1 MFRDITLKRFL
12 SVVFLFSIATASYS
26 SEEYNPDPWES
37 VNRKLFTF
45 NEWLDTYLAK
55 PAAEG
60 YRFVMP
66 ALADKGVTNFF
77 RNLGEVENTVN
88 NLLQLKFEGAGI
100 SVSRFSINST
110 VGWFGLVD
118 IASDAGIFER
128 DEDFGQTLGYWG
140 VPNGPYL
147 MVPFFG
153 PTTLRD
159 GVGRVADSYTNP
171 MGYEPLDSELHSD
184 TKLGLTALNAIDKR
198 ADLLA
203 AERVVFGDDKYAFV
217 RDAYLQTREFKV
229 NDGVVADPFADSVD
243 DFDDLP
249 E

>member
-1 MFRDITLKRFL
+1 MLK
-12 SVVFLFSIATASYS
+12 SVFSLFLFLISLNVFAETN
-26 SEEYNPDPWES
+26 EYEDPDPWES
-37 VNRKLFTF
+37 FNRSVFTF
-45 NEWLDTYLAK
+45 NEWLDTYIAK
-55 PAAEG
+55 PVAEG

-66 ALADKGVTNFF
+66 SMADQGVTNFF
-77 RNLGEVENTVN
+77 RNLGELENTVN
-88 NLLQLKFEGAGI
+88 NLLQLKFEGAGVSI
-100 SVSRFSINST
+100 SRFALNST

-118 IASDAGIFER
+118 VATDAGIYER

-147 MVPFFG
+147 MLPVFG
-153 PTTLRD
+153 PSTVRD
-159 GVGRVADSYTNP
+159 TVGRVGDMYTNP
-171 MGYEPLDSELHSD
+171 MSYPPLNEEVHPD
-184 TKLGLTALNAIDKR
+184 TRLGLTGLNAIDKR

-203 AERVVFGDDKYAFV
+203 AERVVFGDDKYVFL

-229 NDGVVADPFADSVD
+229 QDGAVEDPFADSMN